1 MTAKY
6 FVEGSEVSYSD
17 CLDYFVM
24 NSGFSRNDAVTV
36 FNENNS
42 PDCADFLNQECSE
55 IEIIYQ

>member
-1 MTAKY
+1 MIAKY

-24 NSGFSRNDAVTV
+24 YSGFSRDDAIQV

-42 PDCADFLNQECSE
+42 PDCADYLNQECSD
-55 IEIIYQ
+55 IEITYQ

>member
-1 MTAKY
+1 MIAKY

-24 NSGFSRNDAVTV
+24 NSGFSKNDAAQV

-42 PDCADFLNQECSE
+42 PDCAAFLNQECSE
-55 IEIIYQ
+55 IEVIYQ

>member
-1 MTAKY
+1 MSVKY

-24 NSGFSRNDAVTV
+24 NSGFSRDDAIQV

-42 PDCADFLNQECSE
+42 PDCEDYLNQECSD
-55 IEIIYQ
+55 IEIVYQ

>member
-6 FVEGSEVSYSD
+6 FVEGEEVSYSD